1 MNSVVIEKAK
11 LYKIKRSDLGSNTNP
26 TGAIILKGATVSVT
40 IAGSQVKPT
49 ALADVVDLGKSTI
62 SAAGVSYF
70 SILPDFI
77 YVAGTVTSIEL
88 VGYVAIEEFDALT

>member
-26 TGAIILKGATVSVT
+26 TGAIILKGTTVSVT
-40 IAGSQVKPT
+40 ITGSQVKPT

>member
-26 TGAIILKGATVSVT
+26 TGAIILKGASVSAT
-40 IAGSQVKPT
+40 IGGSQTKPA
-49 ALADVVDLGKSTI
+49 ALANIVDLGKGTI
-62 SAAGVSYF
+62 TSAGISYF
-70 SILPDFI
+70 SILPDYI

-88 VGYVAIEEFDALT
+88 VGYVAVEEFNALT

>member
-26 TGAIILKGATVSVT
+26 TGAIILKGTTVSVT

-62 SAAGVSYF
+62 SVAGVSYF